1 MINNFGW
8 DFAAANSD
16 NNAKLYPKLASRK
29 DTILKREVQKPRE
42 IKIVHKHVHLVDGK
56 IGNKS
61 QQINKTTLSANVA
74 NDEQAAL
81 ELVESI
87 KASNNKIVLMINRL
101 QSEAAKKNELIKK
114 IRDATNNIDLKKNAK
129 EMKDSKNK
137 QKKSKTQLEKELNK
151 AKSLEKKADNE
162 MSKKINEITNL
173 KYAIAQHQKAIRS
186 LQSSVIS
193 LTKGQNATTKTI
205 RTTQKQQP
213 TAAQQTAVRNAQV
226 KITEYKK
233 LYEQEKSKYNMK
245 VSEYN
250 ALKNT
255 CSKHQNAVCAAKTEV
270 AIRGTRQ
277 EKEVVK
283 AELNTTKQTVE
294 QKLVT
299 QTKKVQT
306 KQQRL
311 NQLKAQLIK
320 LETRLKVLEAELA
333 KLKRVETFGNNNSET
348 IKKLEATR
356 IQIQNEINKIRAE
369 IIKMQG
375 SLAGDIKETKVQQA
389 KLREVKGQ
397 QAKVESAITKKP
409 VVPAK
414 ASKAEVKAAIAV
426 EQGTINVV
434 KTKQLVATRPEA
446 AAARKAIAVATKP
459 ITTEGKASIVKAT
472 QGHDWVHQHLV
483 DKHGYKEK
491 PKAHRHTGGQEYNT
505 DGGKGTYKYDFNH
518 IHADDKAGHTHKVG
532 PDGKPLLAKPVVAIR
547 PEDTK
552 EAKDAIKKIT
562 KPEDAKSV
570 VEALKA
576 AKPEDA
582 KVAVEAL
589 VKKPTDAK
597 EIAVALQKA
606 KVEQLKKEEAVVD
619 KKIADAQK
627 ILNDPKATPAQ
638 KAAAKASLESAKKQ
652 KHAIEVK
659 KAIMAKALLN
669 DPNATPAQK
678 AAAKEAL
685 LEAAKKGI
693 DTDAAE
699 KAAAAIKAKAAAAA
713 RALAL
718 SKYKNGTILRLKSSF
733 NKYVGLDKNGR
744 NVKAGTEKENT
755 ELVITRIRSIA
766 DNAIA
771 LYNRV
776 TKRYIRARNNRRI
789 IDQSGVQSEDYMAVP
804 KNSLLVFYIEPLANN
819 KVAFRTSHD
828 TYLQMD
834 KRFKV
839 RQSGFVPKGKQLP
852 IKWTREVYTPIH
864 LGRMEQKVDML
875 QFDNALIR
883 LQTNKGTYVTAHENT
898 GHVTQHV
905 ADTRGLW
912 RSIRIKKFGYNCI
925 ALTSPSTKR
934 LLRAHRNKRE
944 IDQSGIARDDNSIP
958 DHWDWVRFYVQKQDN
973 GTFSLLTQHKTY
985 MTTPNDS
992 LFMAQ
997 KEANKVGGQRPAEE
1011 QYTIVFE
1018 EKAKPKPKPEP
1029 EAVKVESE
1037 DAFNLFGKT
1046 LPEGFEYMGKFV
1058 NGAVIRLVAGN
1069 GEYANIAKDG
1079 KIGISKEEIGSTWIV
1094 KTLEKQGGNI
1104 IALYNKDSQ
1113 KYIASSSDRK
1123 TIIQS
1128 KKVKSYNN
1136 SKKIKKQ
1143 IQLAVGQT
1151 GQGFTLKTKQGTY
1164 IQADGS
1170 VINQSEVER
1179 KDRKVSKGSS
1189 WNVKVLGRVIQRIN
1203 VAKFKYSQVLRI
1215 KTADGKYLSMSDD
1228 GSNTK
1233 KEDEESEYNLFEIIF
1248 LKKHGYNCMAFYN
1261 KKTERFLRAHR
1272 NKKTFSQTGKPDNYK
1287 SVPDTWNWIRFF
1299 VEKQDGGKY
1308 SIRTSQATYMSKGNP
1323 DEVRQAQPGK
1333 LGGQRPSDDQLT
1345 LVLKLKPVVPEQVK
1359 KQLPANWKTGSK
1371 LRLKT
1376 WRNTYV
1382 SVSKDG
1388 SSKQGGA
1395 GAYETFIVKV
1405 LPQFGGNCVALY
1417 GYHKK
1422 FLRAHANRKNM
1433 DQSGSVA
1440 SHDQYPSGWQWERF
1454 FVEEL
1459 KDGKIALRTY
1469 HDTYVRA
1476 NPNGMLDQSKVIQK
1490 GLTLDKMDDE
1500 NNKGEGFTGKG
1511 EDYRG
1516 KQDKTITG
1524 KTCMNWTKQD
1534 PHKHGNTPDKKPTKG
1549 LGDHNQCRN
1558 PDGNKEIWCYTND
1571 KNSRWEACK
1580 PLNESFT
1587 GKGEDYRG
1595 KQNETISGKTCMN
1608 WTKQDPHKHDN
1619 TPEKKPNKGLGDHNF
1634 CRNPDG
1640 NKEMWCYTT
1649 DKNKRWE
1656 SCKPIGN
1663 KKCNEDLVGDGS
1675 TYRGCQDKTV
1685 NGRLCQNWSKDTPH
1699 KKSDQNAKAFKEKA
1713 AGLGDHNFCRNPD
1726 GEKEIWCYTADKDKR
1741 WEKCSPIPSGWVW
1754 EKFTPVWLYVPGSNT
1769 TPVGKPIGHFVASE
1783 YKNDKTWKNKV
1794 TNGKHTVQW
1803 RGNAQVQN
1811 YQNGNTKF
1819 QAIKFEKDDGVR
1831 FPPEMSAPS
1840 WSVVIVARNR
1850 RNGGRVLE
1858 GTNNNVLAGWWG
1870 NRVGVTH
1877 QGHWQTW
1884 RDYAWGLPKQHQQR
1898 YRNSWHIMA
1907 ITNNG
1912 RVYID
1917 GSNVSCVQSKGKT
1930 PAQWAINSGEYV
1942 KNEWVQCDVA
1952 EVLFWD
1958 LHLNHEQLVQ
1968 ESNRMSFK
1976 YGIRSA
1982 AAPMII
1988 EKIQKATIDGSPVGH
2003 FTADSFNRNYNW
2015 VNLVGGKPNITE
2027 FIGAPVVVGRK
2038 YRGKTF
2044 KVVNFNR
2051 VQGCRL
2057 HKDFIS
2063 NNFTLIVVGRN
2074 RRNTGRVIDGTTGN
2088 FLHGWWAG
2096 KTGVFHQGRWISR
2109 PASQGD
2115 KHGFHIMSATN
2126 NGDCWHNG
2134 MKVTKWKRRASANP
2148 RQISINWGQFHHGE
2162 WVDCDIAEIVV
2173 YNRNLSE
2180 TEAATIHR
2188 KLVEKYA
2195 IDSLMDVPAIMT
2207 KLIDGSKLRLKSH
2220 RGTYIMMH
2228 GNGAHVKQGGAGQW
2242 EIFEVKRASRHGAS
2256 YISLFGYHGRYLSAH
2271 SNKKN
2276 MIQSGR
2282 ISNGRYNDIFKNKNK
2297 KYWELYKVEDVGNG
2311 QLAFRTVH
2319 NTYIRAHNNG
2329 WTDQSAVT
2337 QNKKLPTTWKWE
2349 RFTPMWM
2356 TPSYMDIF
2364 FREGNQISL
2373 KTWKNSFVQHLNG
2386 KVAKHSD
2393 KAKGTPSSYVFAI
2406 KRLPRFGLNCIALFN
2421 TGDKKFIGMSPSGKV
2436 YLSPSKKDYNDFPLG
2451 WAWQRFWVEE
2461 TPVKG
2466 KYAFRTY
2473 HDTYLAAH
2481 PNTSMTGTELVHKL
2495 RTPPMFWQW
2504 HRFEVVAL
2512 GGAIMSKFEN
2522 GTLLRLKTWR
2532 GNYMQ
2537 LHSNNT
2543 GRQGGAGVWELFKVK
2558 RVPKAGANCI
2568 ALYSWH
2574 KTYLWAMGDKRR
2586 VGSNGAKRKDYND
2599 FPSDWYHE
2607 RFFIED
2613 IGKGQIALR
2622 THHNTYLRAHSNGTM
2637 DQSPQ
2642 VPVGKPIPSNWKWE
2656 RFTPVFIKTPKAQFV
2671 HVQASPGQVLH
2682 IREFRVMDFNVNVA
2696 FKKPVKGSATAH
2708 GGHHSKMVDGQF
2720 PGRWPNSNHTHANGW
2735 AQIDLKKEYPIY
2747 EIKVW
2752 NRPDCCKGR
2761 LGGAVVS
2768 LKDSKNKVIWK
2779 QTLTPD
2785 YYQWWQPG
2793 KVRWNP
2799 VAAFNNG
2806 RKISLYT
2813 ICNRTVYAHSRWNW
2827 VRQHPRF
2834 FGWSTFTVKT
2844 LPKYG
2849 KNCIALFNNAHKR
2862 FLKAEGNKRNITQ
2875 SPQRA
2880 HFNDF
2885 PMGWQWERLWVENVG
2900 NGRLAFRTVHGTYIK
2915 AAGCDWLGQSPVR
2928 PKGQSIHPTWEA
2940 ERFLIHWR

>member
-29 DTILKREVQKPRE
+29 DKILKREVQKPRE

-61 QQINKTTLSANVA
+61 QQINKSTLSANVA

-81 ELVESI
+81 DLVESI

-114 IRDATNNIDLKKNAK
+114 IRDATNNIDLKQNAK

-162 MSKKINEITNL
+162 MSKKFNEITNL

-193 LTKGQNATTKTI
+193 LTKGQNATTRTI

-213 TAAQQTAVRNAQV
+213 TAAQQTVVRNAQV
-226 KITEYKK
+226 KITEYKN

-245 VSEYN
+245 VGEYN
-250 ALKNT
+250 TLKNT

-299 QTKKVQT
+299 QTKKVQI

-320 LETRLKVLEAELA
+320 LESRLKVFEAELT
-333 KLKRVETFGNNNSET
+333 KLKRVETFGNNNSGT
-348 IKKLEATR
+348 IKKLEANR
-356 IQIQNEINKIRAE
+356 IKIQNKINKIRSE

-375 SLAGDIKETKVQQA
+375 SLAGEIKETKVQQA
-389 KLREVKGQ
+389 KLREVKVQ

-409 VVPAK
+409 VVPDK

-426 EQGTINVV
+426 KQGTKNVI
-434 KTKQLVATRPEA
+434 KTKQLAATRPEA

-459 ITTEGKASIVKAT
+459 ITTEGKATIVKT
-472 QGHDWVHQHLV
+472 TKEHDWVHQHLV
-483 DKHGYKEK
+483 NKHGYKEK
-491 PKAHRHTGGQEYNT
+491 QKAHRHTGGQEYNT
-505 DGGKGTYKYDFNH
+505 DGGKGTYKYDFSH
-518 IHADDKAGHTHKVG
+518 IHANDKAGHTHKVG
-532 PDGKPLLAKPVVAIR
+532 QDGKPLLVIR

-552 EAKDAIKKIT
+552 KAKDAIKKIA
-562 KPEDAKSV
+562 KLEDAKSV
-570 VEALKA
+570 VAALKA

-582 KVAVEAL
+582 KAAVKAL

-597 EIAVALQKA
+597 AIAVALQKA
-606 KVEQLKKEEAVVD
+606 KVEQLKKEEIATD

-627 ILNDPKATPAQ
+627 ILNDPKATPSQ
-638 KAAAKASLESAKKQ
+638 KVAAKASLEVAKKQ
-652 KHAIEVK
+652 KYAIEVK
-659 KAIMAKALLN
+659 KTIMAKVLLN
-669 DPNATPAQK
+669 NPNITVAQK
-678 AAAKEAL
+678 AAAKETL

-693 DTDAAE
+693 DTNAAE
-699 KAAAAIKAKAAAAA
+699 KAAVAIKEKVAAAA

-718 SKYKNGTILRLKSSF
+718 SKYKNGTILRLRSSF

-789 IDQSGVQSEDYMAVP
+789 IDQSGVKTEDYMAVP
-804 KNSLLVFYIEPLANN
+804 KNSLLIFYIEPLANN
-819 KVAFRTSHD
+819 KVAFRTSHN

-839 RQSGFVPKGKQLP
+839 RQSGFVSKGKQLP
-852 IKWTREVYTPIH
+852 IKWTREVFTPIH
-864 LGRMEQKVDML
+864 LGRMEQKVDMV

-898 GHVTQHV
+898 GHVIQHA

-912 RSIRIKKFGYNCI
+912 RSTRVKNFGYNCI
-925 ALTSPSTKR
+925 ALTSPTTKR

-944 IDQSGIARDDNSIP
+944 IDQSGIARDDGSIP

-1018 EKAKPKPKPEP
+1018 EKAKPKPKLED
-1029 EAVKVESE
+1029 VKVKAE
-1037 DAFNLFGKT
+1037 DAFKLSGNFLTK
-1046 LPEGFEYMGKFV
+1046 GFEYMAKLV
-1058 NGAVIRLVAGN
+1058 NGAVIRLISSN

-1079 KIGISKEEIGSTWIV
+1079 KIGVSKEEIGSTWIV
-1094 KTLEKQGGNI
+1094 KTLEKQGGNM

-1113 KYIASSSDRK
+1113 KYIASDVDRK
-1123 TIIQS
+1123 TIVQS

-1143 IQLAVGQT
+1143 IQFAVGQA
-1151 GQGFTLKTKQGTY
+1151 GQGFTFKTKQGTY
-1164 IQADGS
+1164 IQADSS

-1179 KDRKVSKGSS
+1179 KDRTLSKGSI
-1189 WNVKVLGRVIQRIN
+1189 WNIQVIGRVIQRID

-1233 KEDEESEYNLFEIIF
+1233 KENKETEYNLFEIIF
-1248 LKKHGYNCMAFYN
+1248 MKKHGYNCMAFYN

-1287 SVPDTWNWIRFF
+1287 SVSDTWNWIRFF

-1308 SIRTSQATYMSKGNP
+1308 AIRTSQATYISKGNP
-1323 DEVRQAQPGK
+1323 DEARQVQPGK
-1333 LGGQRPSDDQLT
+1333 LGGQRSSDDQLT
-1345 LVLKLKPVVPEQVK
+1345 LVLKLKPIVPEQVK

-1395 GAYETFIVKV
+1395 GAYETFIVKL
-1405 LPQFGGNCVALY
+1405 LPQFGGNCVGLY

-1422 FLRAHANRKNM
+1422 FLRANADKKNI
-1433 DQSGSVA
+1433 DQSSIVA
-1440 SHDQYPSGWQWERF
+1440 NQDEYPSGWTWERF

-1459 KDGKIALRTY
+1459 KDGKIALRTF
-1469 HDTYVRA
+1469 HDTYLRA

-1490 GLTLDKMDDE
+1490 GLTLDKMDSE
-1500 NNKGEGFTGKG
+1500 NNKGESLTGKG

-1516 KQDKTITG
+1516 KQTKTITG

-1534 PHKHGNTPDKKPTKG
+1534 PHKHGNTPEKKPNKG

-1558 PDGNKEIWCYTND
+1558 PDGEKKIWCYTND
-1571 KNSRWEACK
+1571 KN
-1580 PLNESFT
+1580 
-1587 GKGEDYRG
+1587 
-1595 KQNETISGKTCMN
+1595 
-1608 WTKQDPHKHDN
+1608 
-1619 TPEKKPNKGLGDHNF
+1619 
-1634 CRNPDG
+1634 
-1640 NKEMWCYTT
+1640 
-1649 DKNKRWE
+1649 KRWE
-1656 SCKPIGN
+1656 NCQPLSN
-1663 KKCNEDLVGDGS
+1663 KKCNEDLFGDGS
-1675 TYRGCQDKTV
+1675 TYKGCQDKTV

-1699 KKSDQNAKAFKEKA
+1699 KKSDQNAKALKEKA

-1741 WEKCSPIPSGWVW
+1741 WEKCSPIPDGWVW
-1754 EKFTPVWLYVPGSNT
+1754 ERFTPIWLYVPGSNT

-1783 YKNDKTWKNKV
+1783 YKNDKNWKNKV
-1794 TNGKHTVQW
+1794 TNGKSTVQW

-1811 YQNGNTKF
+1811 HQNGSTKF

-1831 FPPEMSAPS
+1831 FPPEMSAVS

-1858 GTNNNVLAGWWG
+1858 GTNNNVLVGWWG
-1870 NRVGVTH
+1870 NRVGVSH
-1877 QGHWQTW
+1877 QGHWQSW
-1884 RDYAWGLPKQHQQR
+1884 RDYALSLPTQHQQQ

-1917 GSNVSCVQSKGKT
+1917 GSNVSCTQSKGKT
-1930 PAQWAINSGEYV
+1930 PVQWAINSGQFI

-1958 LHLNHEQLVQ
+1958 LNLSHEQLVQ

-2003 FTADSFNRNYNW
+2003 FTAESFNRNYNW

-2038 YRGKTF
+2038 YRSKTF

-2051 VQGCRL
+2051 YQGCRL
-2057 HKDFIS
+2057 HKDFIT
-2063 NNFTLIVVGRN
+2063 NNFTLIVVGKNKRS
-2074 RRNTGRVIDGTTGN
+2074 TGRVVDGTTAD
-2088 FLHGWWAG
+2088 FLHGWWSG
-2096 KTGVFHQGRWISR
+2096 KTGVFHQGHWISS

-2115 KHGFHIMSATN
+2115 KNGFHIMSATN

-2148 RQISINWGQFHHGE
+2148 RQISINWGQFWDSE
-2162 WVDCDIAEIVV
+2162 WVDCDIAEIVI

-2207 KLIDGSKLRLKSH
+2207 KFIDGAKLRLKTH

-2242 EIFEVKRASRHGAS
+2242 EIFEVKRAPRQGAS
-2256 YISLFGYHGRYLSAH
+2256 YVALFGYHGRYLTAH

-2276 MIQSGR
+2276 MVQGGKIA
-2282 ISNGRYNDIFKNKNK
+2282 NGRYNDFFKK
-2297 KYWELYKVEDVGNG
+2297 KSTPYWELFKVEDVGNG
-2311 QLAFRTVH
+2311 KLAFRTAH

-2329 WTDQSAVT
+2329 WADQSPVT
-2337 QNKKLPTTWKWE
+2337 QNKKLPSPWKWE

-2356 TPSYMDIF
+2356 TPTYMDIY

-2373 KTWKNSFVQHLNG
+2373 KTWKNSFIQHLDG

-2393 KAKGTPSSYVFAI
+2393 KATGTPSSYVFAV
-2406 KRLPRFGLNCIALFN
+2406 KRLPQFGLNCIALFN
-2421 TGDKKFIGMSPSGKV
+2421 TGDKKFIGMNPSGKV
-2436 YLSPSKKDYNDFPLG
+2436 YLSPPKKNYNDFPLG

-2461 TPVKG
+2461 TPVKD

-2495 RTPPMFWQW
+2495 RIPPMWWQW
-2504 HRFEVVAL
+2504 QRFEVLAL

-2522 GTLLRLKTWR
+2522 GAIVRFKTWR

-2543 GRQGGAGVWELFKVK
+2543 AKQGGAGNWELFKVK
-2558 RVPKAGANCI
+2558 RLPKYGANCI
-2568 ALYSWH
+2568 GLFSWH
-2574 KTYLWAMGDKRR
+2574 KTFLFALNDKRR
-2586 VGSNGAKRKDYND
+2586 IGSNGQKRRDSDD
-2599 FPSDWYHE
+2599 FPDGLQWE
-2607 RFFIED
+2607 RFWIED
-2613 IGKGQIALR
+2613 LGKGQIALR
-2622 THHNTYLRAHSNGTM
+2622 TFHNTYIRAHSNGTM

-2656 RFTPVFIKTPKAQFV
+2656 KFTPIFEKTQKAQYV

-2682 IREFRVMDFNVNVA
+2682 IREFKVMDFNVNVA
-2696 FKKPVKGSATAH
+2696 LKKPVKGSATAH
-2708 GGHHSKMVDGQF
+2708 GGHHSKMVDGEF
-2720 PGRWPNSNHTHANGW
+2720 PGGWPNSNHTHANGW
-2735 AQIDLKKEYPIY
+2735 AQIDLKKEYPVY
-2747 EIKVW
+2747 QIKIW

-2761 LGGAVVS
+2761 LGGAIVS
-2768 LKDSKNKVIWK
+2768 LKDSKGKVVWK
-2779 QTLTPD
+2779 QSLTPD

-2793 KVRWNP
+2793 KLRWNP
-2799 VAAFNNG
+2799 ITAFTNG

-2813 ICNRTVYAHSRWNW
+2813 ICNRTVYAHSTWNW
-2827 VRQHPRF
+2827 VRQHPRYF
-2834 FGWSTFTVKT
+2834 SWSIFTVKT

-2849 KNCIALFNNAHKR
+2849 KNCIALFNNSHKR
-2862 FLKAEGNKRNITQ
+2862 FLKAEGNKENITQ

-2885 PMGWQWERLWVENVG
+2885 PMGWQWERFWVESVG
-2900 NGRLAFRTVHGTYIK
+2900 NGRLAFRTVHNTYIK
-2915 AAGCDWLGQSPVR
+2915 AAGCDWLGQSPQR
-2928 PKGQSIHPTWEA
+2928 AKGQTIHPTWEA
-2940 ERFLIHWR
+2940 ERFIIHWR